1 MEQDIDKYR
10 ININLFND
18 TSILEVL
25 DFEELPILYVET
37 DTIGTLYLSYL
48 DKFINEDIEQR
59 LVIKISR
66 EQLKKLK
73 KGFVSVKSVFQS
85 PETNFIFLNHLNQL
99 NGQFE
104 AIYLLPNDIFQQF
117 NRIDENYY
125 IEQYEEP
132 IDIEEQFVAI
142 NKKDRFPIARYDESI
157 LKICHEILTP
167 NQNEMGITGK
177 YYENIEKM
185 PYKSSKFPFFLW
197 T

>member
-73 KGFVSVKSVFQS
+73 KGFVSVKSVF
-85 PETNFIFLNHLNQL
+85 
-99 NGQFE
+99 
-104 AIYLLPNDIFQQF
+104 
-117 NRIDENYY
+117 
-125 IEQYEEP
+125 
-132 IDIEEQFVAI
+132 
-142 NKKDRFPIARYDESI
+142 
-157 LKICHEILTP
+157 
-167 NQNEMGITGK
+167 
-177 YYENIEKM
+177 
-185 PYKSSKFPFFLW
+185 
-197 T
+197 